1 MNPENPMQRTPLQ
14 TLLEERLRSAR
25 GLGWDMR
32 DFPPLEKP
40 LFGDKGGRRDLPAG
54 ASGDAFSN
62 PPKPPFMNGGI
73 AAGKAPAWFRFAY
86 LGLRSLG
93 LVRG

>member
-25 GLGWDMR
+25 GLGWDM
-32 DFPPLEKP
+32 PPAAASVP
-40 LFGDKGGRRDLPAG
+40 VFRRPVG
-54 ASGDAFSN
+54 T
-62 PPKPPFMNGGI
+62 PR
-73 AAGKAPAWFRFAY
+73 WFRITY
-86 LGLRSLG
+86 LTLRSLG